1 MLRILHVPCDLAGG
15 GAERL
20 VLDLCRRAS
29 PGFQHAVAP
38 VHRTGPL
45 REALLAAG
53 VPVLDLDRR
62 RGRPGLRAILRLA
75 RQVGGFDV
83 VHTHLWAGDTWGRLG
98 AALGGQR
105 RVLCTE
111 HNTRPEDPW
120 RQRLSVAL
128 HPLCRAVVGV
138 SGAAADLSAR
148 SGVPAH
154 KLRVIPNGVDLD
166 RFPPR
171 SLPQGPPRVVLGV
184 GRLVPQKGFDLLA
197 RAVRQVP
204 GLRLELVGEG
214 PMAAALAAEGAV
226 LRGWESDVAP
236 RLRSA
241 DVVVIPSRWEGFGLV
256 AVEAMASGVPV
267 IATSIPGLDEVVGDA
282 ALRVPAQDVGALADA
297 LRRLVDEPDLRVR
310 LARAGPP
317 QAARF
322 GIRRTVAAYEELY
335 RELVAAS

>member
-20 VLDLCRRAS
+20 VLDLCRRSS

-38 VHRTGPL
+38 VHATGPL
-45 REALLAAG
+45 RAALAQAG
-53 VPVLDLDRR
+53 VPIHDLHRR
-62 RGRPGLRAILRLA
+62 RGRPGLRAVLRLA
-75 RQVGGFDV
+75 RLVGDFDV

-138 SGAAADLSAR
+138 SEAAAGLSLQA
-148 SGVPAH
+148 GVPGA
-154 KLRVIPNGVDLD
+154 KVRVIPNGVDLTRFVPRPPLD
-166 RFPPR
+166 R
-171 SLPQGPPRVVLGV
+171 PPRVVLGV
-184 GRLVPQKGFDLLA
+184 GRLAPQKGFDLLA
-197 RAVRQVP
+197 RAVRRVP

-214 PMAAALAAEGAV
+214 PQAEALAAEGAR
-226 LRGWESDVAP
+226 LHGWVPDVAP
-236 RLRSA
+236 LLAAA
-241 DVVVIPSRWEGFGLV
+241 DVVAIPSRWEGFGLV

-267 IATSIPGLDEVVGDA
+267 IASAIPGLDEVVGDA
-282 ALRVPAQDVGALADA
+282 ALRVPPEDVDALARA
-297 LRRLVDEPDLRVR
+297 LGRLAEEPDLRRR
-310 LARAGPP
+310 LAGAGPAR
-317 QAARF
+317 AAGF
-322 GIRRTVAAYEELY
+322 SIERTVQAYEALY
-335 RELVAAS
+335 RELVAAR